1 MNTSQKKLKEC
12 LRLYLNDIED
22 YGEPDELLLAE
33 AALRPFK
40 TLLVESK
47 SIKPEPLRQIFNK
60 AEVKHQVI
68 IADFFNY
75 YNNL

>member
-22 YGEPDELLLAE
+22 YGEPEELMLAE
-33 AALRPFK
+33 AALTPFK

-47 SIKPEPLRQIFNK
+47 SPTPKSLKEIYKNATPKN
-60 AEVKHQVI
+60 QVI
-68 IADFFNY
+68 IADFFSY